1 MRNKGFLIAVSLL
14 QFNLLKNII
23 FPDFISLTFCLEIPQ
38 QLQIGR
44 DYCCARGG
52 LCKRL
57 SLERLVPEVT
67 RVMSKHQRIKCISR
81 ALLDD
86 GVLRNMVFAEALNQ
100 AKALS
105 CICIAYL
112 SGTVQGPRKMTSST
126 AMASISTGNCSEG
139 RSEFNPDSSG
149 SNAHRLILRHC
160 GIFER

>member
-38 QLQIGR
+38 QLQIGK
-44 DYCCARGG
+44 DYCCAKHG

-67 RVMSKHQRIKCISR
+67 RVMSKHQRIKCISH

-86 GVLRNMVFAEALNQ
+86 GVLRNMVFAGALNHAKPFPAHALPICQGQCKVPGRWLLPWQRQ
-100 AKALS
+100 ALVQ
-105 CICIAYL
+105 
-112 SGTVQGPRKMTSST
+112 GTVVKDVLSLIQILAA
-126 AMASISTGNCSEG
+126 AMHTGWY
-139 RSEFNPDSSG
+139 
-149 SNAHRLILRHC
+149 
-160 GIFER
+160 